1 MAFYTI
7 EGIDGSGKSTLAHTL
22 QSQHKSVI
30 VTQEPTHSAYGERIR
45 ENIAND
51 NSDAMT
57 NLFLFMADRIY
68 HIDDTIRPIDT
79 RGGVV
84 ISDRYTDSSRAY
96 QAVELADGGHFDTIE
111 DARVFIDKMVSP
123 WEYAPDMTFYLDISV
138 DTAVSRV
145 TGDEKYERRTF
156 LTDVKQQYDTIA
168 ERNDHVITI
177 DAERPPDEIARDV
190 NGYIDG
196 P

>member
-96 QAVELADGGHFDTIE
+96 QAVELAGGGHFDTIE
-111 DARVFIDKMVSP
+111 DARIFIDKMVSP
-123 WEYAPDMTFYLDISV
+123 WEYAPDMTFYLHISV

-145 TGDEKYERRTF
+145 TGDEKYERRGF